1 MANFSKKF
9 GSFLNKNR
17 PTIMTA
23 LGVSGMIF
31 SVVWTVKSTANAT
44 HIIDKEKEKRK
55 TDKIPVKDII
65 KLTWK
70 QYWPVAACV
79 TISTGCLVFGAVDNN
94 KRQAALATAATL
106 AQSSLQEYRMKTKEV
121 IGPKKEQEIVDKIS
135 QDKVNKTYDESK
147 NSVVITGN
155 GDSLFYEPISGR
167 YFKSNW
173 NKIMNAANN
182 LNADA
187 LGGTCDE
194 ITLNDW
200 FFELGLEPTAMGE
213 KLGWKISD
221 RNKLIKIRPTSALTP
236 DKVPCGAIYYE
247 VEPEA
252 LY

>member
-31 SVVWTVKSTANAT
+31 SVVWAVKSTVNAT

-55 TDKIPVKDII
+55 ADKIPVKDII

-94 KRQAALATAATL
+94 KRQ
-106 AQSSLQEYRMKTKEV
+106 KTKEV

-135 QDKVNKTYDESK
+135 QDKVNKTYDASK

-187 LGGTCDE
+187 IGGTCDE